1 MSKGQILVVDD
12 EAAQREILR
21 TILGAD
27 GYRVESAGSVAEAVA
42 LSEATRFDLVLTDL
56 RMPGEDG
63 MSLIQRLTRDDPP
76 TLVILMTA
84 YGSMDSAERA
94 LGQGAFDYLTK
105 PLNREDLLHTVSRAF
120 ERIRLIEENRLLR
133 RQLEERFRV
142 EGLVGSHYR
151 LQEVFAKIHKVS
163 NSTSTVLITGETGT
177 GKELIARA
185 IHRNSPR
192 KDRPFVAVSCAAI
205 PDSLIES
212 ELFGH
217 ERGSFTG
224 AIGRHQGLFEGADRS
239 TLFLDEV
246 AELSV
251 NMQAKVLRA
260 LQERTIRR
268 VGGREDIKVDVR
280 ILAAT
285 NKDLETEVR
294 RGAFRE
300 DLYYRLNVVTI
311 TVPPLRERS
320 TDIPQL
326 AEYFVARVCREGGR
340 PPLPITTEAMRL
352 LTRYPWPG
360 NVRQLEA
367 VLQRAAL
374 LSDGKRID
382 IADLP
387 IEVRFSTLPQ
397 EEPQAPPAASAGG
410 TRYLLVPQGINLEE
424 VERDFILQAMQQSG
438 GVVAKAAKLLG
449 LSYRTLQY
457 RLEKYHIRRDGGGEN
472 AGAEG
477 SPQPTAVDGPQT
489 EQEPEVR
496 KGGMA

>member
-21 TILGAD
+21 TILTAD
-27 GYRVESAGSVAEAVA
+27 GYRVETAGSASEAVQR
-42 LSEATRFDLVLTDL
+42 SEANRFDLVITDL
-56 RMPGEDG
+56 RMPGGDG
-63 MSLIQRLTRDDPP
+63 LSLVRQLTRDDPP

-84 YGSMDSAERA
+84 YGSMDSAEKA

-105 PLNREDLLHTVSRAF
+105 PLNREDLLLTVGRAL
-120 ERIRLIEENRLLR
+120 ERIRLSQENRLLR
-133 RQLEERFRV
+133 RQLDARFRV
-142 EGLVGSHYR
+142 EGIVGSHYR
-151 LQEVFAKIHKVS
+151 LQEVFDKIRKVS
-163 NSTSTVLITGETGT
+163 GSTSTVLITGETGT

-205 PDSLIES
+205 PETLIES

-217 ERGSFTG
+217 EKGAFTG
-224 AIGRHQGLFEGADRS
+224 AVGRHQGFFEMADKS

-246 AELSV
+246 AELSP

-268 VGGREDIKVDVR
+268 VGGREDLRVDVR
-280 ILAAT
+280 IVAAT
-285 NKDLETEVR
+285 NKELEAEVAR
-294 RGAFRE
+294 ESFRE

-311 TVPPLRERS
+311 ALPPLRERS
-320 TDIPQL
+320 TDIPEL
-326 AEYFVARVCREGGR
+326 AEYFVGRAATEAGR
-340 PPLPITTEAMRL
+340 PALPVTTAALRL
-352 LTRYPWPG
+352 LTQYPWPG

-367 VLQRAAL
+367 VLQRAVL
-374 LSDGKRID
+374 LAEGPAID

-387 IEVRFSTLPQ
+387 IEVRFSRLPQ
-397 EEPQAPPAASAGG
+397 EEPVAPSAAGP
-410 TRYLLVPQGINLEE
+410 YLYSLPSQGIDLEA
-424 VERDFILQAMQQSG
+424 VEREFILQAMDMAG
-438 GVVAKAAKLLG
+438 GVIAKAAKLLG

-457 RLEKYHIRRDGGGEN
+457 RLEKLRVRREGGGEI
-472 AGAEG
+472 GDAEPPASLAADG
-477 SPQPTAVDGPQT
+477 SPT
-489 EQEPEVR
+489 PEEHEAP